1 MIPTD
6 YPYAFRILGPLDG
19 PRKRVDAEAAFAA
32 YCRCDERA
40 RVDTE
45 AYLSHFRFDE
55 SFRDHLATTG
65 STRDF
70 NGNTWAEELVFDIDA
85 EGDLPAALE
94 QARKLT
100 ATLTDT
106 YEVPRKGFTSHFS
119 GSKGFHIALPTR
131 LWLADG
137 GPNFHRV
144 AGVFARR
151 VAAAARVTI
160 DVGVYDRVRALRAPN
175 SVHPKTGLHKRH
187 IPADVFETITVD
199 QIVELA
205 RSPAP
210 FERVNCNYMPI
221 VDGLAWEWKHATEIM
236 AEREAAA
243 EQQRAKLA
251 AGLVKPTL
259 NRLTLEI
266 IRGEP
271 VEPGDRHRLIYSA
284 ARDLAEKG
292 APRHLVDALLREV
305 SLDTGLPPREVDR
318 QLDCGFNDAIKAMP
332 ATRPPAGRADGST
345 DHQAAGPDLEETAR

>member
-19 PRKRVDAEAAFAA
+19 PRKRVDAEAALAA
-32 YCRCDERA
+32 YCRCEERA
-40 RVDTE
+40 HVGME

-55 SFRDHLATTG
+55 SFREHLATTG

-106 YEVPRKGFTSHFS
+106 YEVPPKGFTRHFS

-131 LWLADG
+131 LWLASG

-151 VAAAARVTI
+151 VATAAGVKI

-175 SVHPKTGLHKRH
+175 SVHPKTGLHKRY
-187 IPADVFETITVD
+187 IPPDVFESISVE

-205 RSPAP
+205 RTPAP
-210 FERVNCNYMPI
+210 FDRVNCNYMPI

-243 EQQRAKLA
+243 EQQRANLA
-251 AGLVKPTL
+251 TGLVKPTL

-271 VEPGDRHRLIYSA
+271 VETGDRHRLIYSA

-318 QLDCGFNDAIKAMP
+318 QLECGFNDALKATP
-332 ATRPPAGRADGST
+332 AVTTLLEGRADDPEGG
-345 DHQAAGPDLEETAR
+345 DREEKAP